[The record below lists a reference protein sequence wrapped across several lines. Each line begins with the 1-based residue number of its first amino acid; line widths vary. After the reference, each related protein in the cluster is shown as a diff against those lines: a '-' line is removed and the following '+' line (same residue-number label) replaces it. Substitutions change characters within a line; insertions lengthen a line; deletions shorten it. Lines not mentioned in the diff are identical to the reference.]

1 MGGGD
6 GADSLDL
13 VAEEMGW
20 EVGGEDA
27 RAQSGCTEQGN
38 GKVCERDAI
47 VHDERMIAARESR
60 VPDDEAASRCA
71 PRGGMCK
78 GKTRPP
84 CPDALYVRT
93 SDCVACPVVL
103 LLLLLTVEIHL

>member
-13 VAEEMGW
+13 VAEELGG

-27 RAQSGCTEQGN
+27 RAQRGCTEQGI
-38 GKVCERDAI
+38 GKVCEREAI
-47 VHDERMIAARESR
+47 VPDERMVAAQESR
-60 VPDDEAASRCA
+60 VPDDEAASRCV
-71 PRGGMCK
+71 PRGGMCE
-78 GKTRPP
+78 GETRLL

-93 SDCVACPVVL
+93 SDCVACAVVL
-103 LLLLLTVEIHL
+103 LLVLLTVAILL